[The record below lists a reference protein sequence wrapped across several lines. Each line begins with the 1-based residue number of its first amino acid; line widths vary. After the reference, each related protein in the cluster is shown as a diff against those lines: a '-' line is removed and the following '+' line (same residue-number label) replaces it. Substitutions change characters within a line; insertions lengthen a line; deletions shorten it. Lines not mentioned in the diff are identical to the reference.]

1 MEMHK
6 FKVLA
11 ETGIMSRPA
20 TRLVMA
26 AQEFK
31 SDIKLTYNDHTVNLK
46 SIMGVMSLG
55 VPQGSYVEISA
66 SGEDEKEAMVG
77 IDTYLEKEGIVEKA
91 PKAPMRK
98 IRFI

>member
-66 SGEDEKEAMVG
+66 SG
-77 IDTYLEKEGIVEKA
+77 
-91 PKAPMRK
+91 
-98 IRFI
+98 

>member
-1 MEMHK
+1 MEMSR

-26 AQEFK
+26 AQNYA
-31 SDIKLTYNDHTVNLK
+31 SDVTLTYNGKTVNLK

-55 VPQGSYVEISA
+55 IPRIATLKFRLTAKMSRKPWLA
-66 SGEDEKEAMVG
+66 SLT
-77 IDTYLEKEGIVEKA
+77 I
-91 PKAPMRK
+91 
-98 IRFI
+98 

>member
-1 MEMHK
+1 METIK

-26 AQEFK
+26 AQNYV
-31 SDIKLTYNDHTVNLK
+31 SNVALTYNGKTVNLK

-55 VPQGSYVEISA
+55 IPQNSYVEIST
-66 SGEDEKEAMVG
+66 SGEDEKAAITG
-77 IDTYLEKEGIVEKA
+77 IKEHLEKDGVVQEVA
-91 PKAPMRK
+91 VDAN
-98 IRFI
+98 